1 MFKTDILF
9 TGFYGHK
16 NTGDDAFV
24 EIASWGSHHYWNK
37 INNRFLSVSKN
48 LPETIIDSKGYPFTL
63 PKTYGLQLNQ
73 LIKNSDFLIS
83 AGGSTIH
90 SRMTEQNP
98 KMKAVKEKNKNGK
111 LKIGGI
117 GVSIGPFN
125 SINDEKAVQEYLK
138 SIDFLAVRDQTS
150 FNYVDSLELP
160 YKPIR
165 AFDLAALLPEVY
177 RYSNK
182 KIEQKEKKKK
192 VIGVS
197 VCPVESIQANMD
209 VSQER
214 KRNERLVDLLKQLDK
229 NEDIHFKFYV
239 INGNPAFGD
248 LKLTQETIFNVNPNS
263 FELIDYHRNTQFV
276 WESIANCDFIIS
288 TRLHASI
295 FACFANTPFMLN
307 EYHRKCSDFLI
318 DIGYDDSFRLYNSE
332 YDVSEK
338 VNQILSVLD
347 DSKKYVLPSDVELM
361 KELAQNNFAK
371 IRL

>member
-24 EIASWGSHHYWNK
+24 EVASWGSQNYWNK
-37 INNRFLSVSKN
+37 KNNRFLAISKN
-48 LPETIIDSKGYPFTL
+48 LPDTIVDSKGYPFTM
-63 PKTYGLQLNQ
+63 PKTYGLQLTQ
-73 LIKNSDFLIS
+73 LIKETNYLIS

-90 SRMTEQNP
+90 SKMLEQNP
-98 KMKAVKEKNKNGK
+98 KMIAVKEKKRNKK

-125 SINDEKAVQEYLK
+125 SIKDEEAIKEYLK

-150 FNYVDSLELP
+150 YDYANSLELP

-165 AFDLAALLPEVY
+165 AFDLAALLPGIYDYSKEVKD
-177 RYSNK
+177 SQN
-182 KIEQKEKKKK
+182 IK

-197 VCPVESIQANMD
+197 VCPVESVHSGMD
-209 VSQER
+209 VVEEI

-229 NEDIHFKFYV
+229 KEEVHFRFYV
-239 INGNPAFGD
+239 INGNLNFGD
-248 LKLTQETIFNVNPNS
+248 LKLTQETILKVNPKS
-263 FELIDYHRNTQFV
+263 FELIGYQKNTKLV
-276 WESIANCDFIIS
+276 WNSIADCDFVVS

-307 EYHRKCSDFLI
+307 EYHRKCSDFLM
-318 DIGYDDSFRLYNSE
+318 DIGYNDRFRLYNSE
-332 YDVSEK
+332 YDVAEK
-338 VNQILSVLD
+338 ANQILSVLAEPKEY
-347 DSKKYVLPSDVELM
+347 SFPLYVDVM
-361 KELAQNNFAK
+361 KELAQDNFTK
-371 IRL
+371 ILL